1 MLKYKNIPLLLMV
14 FSVDVFFWATV
25 TYIYYR

>member
-1 MLKYKNIPLLLMV
+1 MLKYKNIPLLMIV

-25 TYIYYR
+25 TYIYYH